1 MVDMFV
7 ESSPSI
13 SNVLVPVPT
22 IITTLSKDN
31 IPNASTLS
39 FMTAIHWKPPSVLI
53 SIDSKHKTTRNLHD
67 TLKFTL
73 NVLKCS
79 ELGKEIAYNV
89 GSVSGNKSNKF
100 NDLIFLEKAI
110 SEYDDFNWPP
120 IINGSIIALHG
131 IIVKEYNYLEQILFI
146 GEIKAAKIIE
156 SLQELVSEN
165 RIELWRIIEEL
176 ALTTADIYNYLAE

>member
-1 MVDMFV
+1 MIDMFV

-13 SNVLVPVPT
+13 SNVLVPFPT
-22 IITTLSKDN
+22 IITTLSKEN

-39 FMTAIHWKPPSVLI
+39 YLTAIHWKPPSVLM
-53 SIDSKHKTTRNLHD
+53 SIDSRHKTTRNLHD
-67 TLKFTL
+67 TFIFTL

-89 GSVSGNKSNKF
+89 GSVSGNKTNKF
-100 NDLIFLEKAI
+100 YDLIFLEEATPQ
-110 SEYDDFNWPP
+110 YDDFKWPP
-120 IINGSIIALHG
+120 IVNGSIIALHG
-131 IIVKEYNYLEQILFI
+131 IIVREYNYQEQILFI

-156 SLQELVSEN
+156 SLQELVSDN
-165 RIELWRIIEEL
+165 RAELWRVIEEL